1 MRQVFRTIFVSL
13 ALFGTAEA
21 VQAQGLL
28 KRLVDRATQQV
39 EQEAETAVRDT
50 ISSGL
55 RGGAGGRDPV
65 PEEPT
70 SDAEGGGE
78 TNMTQPAPA
87 APVRATAGKAGYIDD
102 LRVAPDIEAQ
112 KASYNK
118 FGEVS
123 CNDCEGGID
132 FDGRPKFSY
141 DQFSGQYGERAK
153 RVGSWPL
160 GHVHRW
166 QGRASKGTLTIAREE
181 QVEGFRCRR
190 LEYRLEK
197 AGASASRP
205 GLICFGLANRSSEI
219 ENWHEIY

>member
-1 MRQVFRTIFVSL
+1 MGI
-13 ALFGTAEA
+13 AEA
-21 VQAQGLL
+21 AQAQGFL
-28 KRLVDRATQQV
+28 KRLVDSAAQQA
-39 EQEAETAVRDT
+39 EAEAQTVVRDT
-50 ISSGL
+50 IASGL
-55 RGGAGGRDPV
+55 RGDAGKSGDEDTAPRT
-65 PEEPT
+65 E
-70 SDAEGGGE
+70 SAGE
-78 TNMTQPAPA
+78 TA
-87 APVRATAGKAGYIDD
+87 ATPPTASSGAASATPKTSGYIDE
-102 LRVAPDIEAQ
+102 LRVPPEIEAR

-132 FDGRPKFSY
+132 FDGRPKFPY

-153 RVGSWPL
+153 RAGSWPI

-166 QGRASKGTLTIAREE
+166 QGKASKGSLTVTREE
-181 QVEGFRCRR
+181 QVDGFRCRR

-197 AGASASRP
+197 GSVSTTRP